1 MASILPNGRVQFIDQ
16 NGKPLVGGSVTF
28 YEPGTTTKK
37 DTYQD
42 SAMTEPNTNPVVL
55 DSRGQATIWGS
66 GTYRQ
71 IVQDVF
77 GVTIWDQVVSSS
89 ASSDDLAGTDGA
101 GMIGLPDGTT
111 LAQAVKSGLNKNV
124 TSIAMLRTLSSLIF
138 TMAFATGYYG
148 SHDGGG
154 GPYQLD
160 PNDTSSLDNGGTVI
174 VANDGGRWKL
184 QLIDTVSIMQFGA
197 RRGEVADGI
206 DVGDNTAR
214 IQACLNCGL
223 AIWEVPEGRFVH
235 SDLVIPQ
242 VTNHVLFGSGPAST
256 FVQTGGGLHYPSMEE
271 NCFNSH
277 GTIRNLNFDGTAGT
291 ANTLDTTYCQTLD
304 ILDVSFNNTPATLSS
319 LKLDGNPT
327 SSTYAHDVRVMNI
340 RIYSTTA
347 GNAGI
352 ALGAWHSDSSIDN
365 FQMDGQFQVNYCLFA
380 EINAQTTYV
389 SNSHPYNAKIN
400 VVRLDGNNT
409 HFRWTNVTFDN
420 ALQHTFYQLNSVNGQ
435 FSNCYFQSTN
445 VGWCAVILDHSFNNN
460 FTNIK
465 FESPFGVA
473 NTCFQEL
480 NGSDGNKLVVWQID
494 DPAHWTALVNL
505 TGSNS
510 IAKGCEFY
518 GKFDAVYTLPGVA
531 RAAQA
536 PNTALDYGANG
547 GVGGLTNEGWCTPL
561 DGFIRRLVVFF
572 DNPPASGQTFTFNLR
587 KNGVAVAGAIVPA
600 GQFGVTIE
608 PSPPTA
614 VLAGDQISV
623 QSVFSPGANSASPR
637 YSVVLIG

>member
-1 MASILPNGRVQFIDQ
+1 MV
-16 NGKPLVGGSVTF
+16 
-28 YEPGTTTKK
+28 
-37 DTYQD
+37 
-42 SAMTEPNTNPVVL
+42 
-55 DSRGQATIWGS
+55 
-66 GTYRQ
+66 
-71 IVQDVF
+71 
-77 GVTIWDQVVSSS
+77 
-89 ASSDDLAGTDGA
+89 
-101 GMIGLPDGTT
+101 GLPDGTT

-138 TMAFATGYYG
+138 TMAFATGYYA

-154 GPYQLD
+154 GAYQLD

-197 RRGEVADGI
+197 RRGEVADGV
-206 DVGDNTAR
+206 DVGDNTTR
-214 IQACLNCGL
+214 IQSCLNCGL
-223 AIWEVPEGRFVH
+223 AMWEVPEGRFVH

-256 FVQTGGGLHYPSMEE
+256 FVQTGGGLHYPSMET

-277 GTIRNLNFDGTAGT
+277 GT
-291 ANTLDTTYCQTLD
+291 
-304 ILDVSFNNTPATLSS
+304 
-319 LKLDGNPT
+319 
-327 SSTYAHDVRVMNI
+327 
-340 RIYSTTA
+340 
-347 GNAGI
+347 
-352 ALGAWHSDSSIDN
+352 
-365 FQMDGQFQVNYCLFA
+365 FQVNYCLFA

-505 TGSNS
+505 TGGNS
-510 IAKGCEFY
+510 VAKGCEFY
-518 GKFDAVYTLPGVA
+518 GKFDTVYPLAGVA
-531 RAAQA
+531 KAAQA

-561 DGFIRRLVVFF
+561 DGVIRRLVVFF
-572 DNPPASGQTFTFNLR
+572 DNAPASGQTFTFNLR
-587 KNGVAVAGAIVPA
+587 KNGVAIAGAIVPA
-600 GQFGVTIE
+600 GQFGATIE